1 MCFVMEEKLNSVLI
15 IGGGIAGIQASLDL
29 AERGTKVELVEKN
42 ACIGGR
48 MAQLDKTFP
57 TNDCS
62 ICILAP
68 KLAECSRHP
77 NITLH
82 TLSEVKELSGI
93 SGNFKVKVSKKA
105 RYVKEDRC
113 INCGACVE
121 KCPMR
126 VNDEFDMNL
135 RKRKAIYID
144 YIQGV
149 PSIMRIDKYNC
160 LFFTKGTCRICES
173 VCEREA
179 IDFDQKDKEI
189 ELFVGSI
196 IIATGYDVFD
206 VSLIP
211 RLGYGRINN
220 VVTGLEFERLI
231 CASGPL
237 GGHLIRPS
245 DKKEPKKLAFINCVG
260 SRDIKYN
267 PYCSSCC
274 CMYTTKEAM
283 VAYEH
288 DNEIKSTIFYI
299 DLRAPGKDF
308 QKYIKRGNREYNVN
322 YVKAKVAKI
331 IEDKEKNPIVI
342 YEDINTFKIKQET
355 FDMVILA
362 TSMVPKRDA
371 GELAKAL
378 GVELDHYNFFKG
390 ETYHPQSSSKRGIF
404 LCGACR
410 EPMDI
415 PTSVLDACS
424 AAARAVEI
432 IIER

>member
-1 MCFVMEEKLNSVLI
+1 MEENLKSVLI

-82 TLSEVKELSGI
+82 TLSEVKELTGN
-93 SGNFKVKVSKKA
+93 SGNFKVKVFKKA

-113 INCGACVE
+113 INCGACVD

-126 VNDEFDMNL
+126 VSDEFDMKL
-135 RKRKAIYID
+135 RKRKAICID
-144 YIQGV
+144 YVQGI
-149 PSIMRIDKYNC
+149 PSIMRIDKDNC
-160 LFFTKGTCRICES
+160 LFFTKGTCKICES

-189 ELFVGSI
+189 ELSVGSI

-206 VSLIP
+206 VSLMP
-211 RLGYGRINN
+211 CLGYSRINN

-237 GGHLIRPS
+237 GGHLVRPS

-260 SRDIKYN
+260 SRDIKNN

-274 CMYTTKEAM
+274 CMYTTKEAI

-288 DNEIKSTIFYI
+288 DNEINSTIFYI
-299 DLRAPGKDF
+299 DIRAPGKDF
-308 QKYIKRGNREYNVN
+308 QKYIKRGNKEYHVN
-322 YVKAKVAKI
+322 YIKAKVAKI

-342 YEDINTFKIKQET
+342 YEDITTFEIKQET
-355 FDMVILA
+355 FDMVVLA
-362 TSMVPKRDA
+362 NSMVPKKDA
-371 GELAKAL
+371 GDLAKTL
-378 GVELDHYNFFKG
+378 GVELDIYNFFKG
-390 ETYHPQSSSKRGIF
+390 ETYQPQLSSKKGVF

-415 PTSVLDACS
+415 PTSVLDAS
-424 AAARAVEI
+424 GAAARAVEV